1 MDEVILRLSALEQLP
16 RILRGLQIPVG
27 HVDDR
32 SVQKALETQH
42 PVKRDALHGC
52 AAPDGQRLIGCQRR
66 QRLAQR
72 DRQPRRHVRLEH
84 IVDVLRLVGVHEV
97 AGIAGEKNDPARRH
111 AAVDLL
117 GQRDSVC
124 VRQTDVQHGDIRPVV
139 RLPDRR
145 QRRARGL
152 KCLNGMRHLPERV
165 VQDLHGPVEK
175 YRLIIAHR
183 HLKHSPVVSFS
194 SCP

>member
-1 MDEVILRLSALEQLP
+1 M
-16 RILRGLQIPVG
+16 
-27 HVDDR
+27 
-32 SVQKALETQH
+32 
-42 PVKRDALHGC
+42 
-52 AAPDGQRLIGCQRR
+52 
-66 QRLAQR
+66 
-72 DRQPRRHVRLEH
+72 
-84 IVDVLRLVGVHEV
+84 LRLVGVHEV
-97 AGIAGEKNDPARRH
+97 AGIAGEENDPARRH

-139 RLPDRR
+139 RLP
-145 QRRARGL
+145 
-152 KCLNGMRHLPERV
+152 ERV